1 MYRSVPARHGIA
13 ILPEGAQKLPWG
25 GFAVGLQDAP
35 PAEAGSPASPLQRAG
50 VSGDSGIIRPPR
62 LQVRDTVRQPPR
74 PVPRQPQSFVLRDD
88 APQLPRQLRR
98 RLRRAVEQPPPP
110 TAR

>member
-25 GFAVGLQDAP
+25 GFAVGLQDAPPAEAGLQDAQPAEAGLQDAPPAEAGLQDAP

-74 PVPRQPQSFVLRDD
+74 PVPRQP
-88 APQLPRQLRR
+88 
-98 RLRRAVEQPPPP
+98 
-110 TAR
+110 